1 MVSIMIDPSFSN
13 SIWCSSMLAGL
24 VSQLKVKRIPFR
36 QIEDFSQLPENCRY
50 IFLVGSDDTWVR
62 SVLKVCNSLGVYPIF
77 LGNEANHF
85 SEFEYSTVCS
95 DVIGSMINIVSAL
108 RAMNRHRIALYGVN
122 PQSIA
127 DRGRQ
132 EAYLATVKEGQF
144 NIFYNHGNLERCY
157 QDFIRSSAHITAEY
171 DAVICAN
178 SFAAISLITR
188 LMRDDPARLK
198 RLMILGYQD
207 VWLSELY
214 DDYYSTVQLNF
225 EEYGKA
231 AVMILDNLR
240 KNGNISH
247 MIIAIKWN
255 CGILDIQRQDNKKP
269 VLNPLTIQLPRPK
282 DAFYEDPE
290 ILEMLLLEK
299 VLYESE
305 DLDKRI
311 LRHLLA
317 GESYEQIAESCFLTV
332 STVKYRVK
340 KMVGLCRLKNR
351 TELLTLLQKYI
362 PKGKRF

>member
-1 MVSIMIDPSFSN
+1 MIPVILDPSFSN
-13 SIWCSSMLAGL
+13 SIWCTSMLAGL
-24 VSQLKVKRIPFR
+24 ISQLKAKRIPFR
-36 QIEDFSQLPENCRY
+36 MIEDLCQIPEGSRY
-50 IFLVGSDDTWVR
+50 IFLLGADDTWVR
-62 SVLKVCNSLGVYPIF
+62 FVLKACNEMGIYPIF
-77 LGNEANHF
+77 LGNEACHF

-95 DVIGSMINIVSAL
+95 DVIGSMIDAVDNL
-108 RAMNRHRIALYGVN
+108 RTMNRHRIALYGIN

-132 EAYLATVKEGQF
+132 EAYLAAVKDGQF
-144 NIFYNHGNLERCY
+144 HIFYNHGNLEGCY
-157 QDFIRSSAHITAEY
+157 QDFLRASARLSMDY
-171 DAVICAN
+171 DAIICAN
-178 SFAAISLITR
+178 SFAAISLISR

-214 DDYYSTVQLNF
+214 DEYYATIQLNF

-255 CGILDIQRQDNKKP
+255 CGILDLQRQDNKKGKTDHCT
-269 VLNPLTIQLPRPK
+269 VQLPTPK
-282 DAFYEDPE
+282 DVFYEDPE

-305 DLDKRI
+305 ELDKRI

-317 GESYEQIAESCFLTV
+317 GESYELIAERCFLTV

-340 KMVGLCRLKNR
+340 KMVSLCNLKNR
-351 TELLTLLQKYI
+351 SELLTLLQKYI
-362 PKGKRF
+362 PAGKKF